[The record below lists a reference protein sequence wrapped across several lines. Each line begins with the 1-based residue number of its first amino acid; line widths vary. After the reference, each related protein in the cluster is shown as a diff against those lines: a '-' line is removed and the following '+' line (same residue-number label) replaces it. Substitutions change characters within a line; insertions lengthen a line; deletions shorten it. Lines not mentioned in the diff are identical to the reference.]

1 MKKLIVLSALVAL
14 AAQGTFAEAVPGQD
28 APAASFVCT
37 GGKSHSVADFKGKY
51 VVFEWTNPGCP
62 FVRKHYGSGNMQ
74 KLQKELTGQ
83 GVVWL
88 TVNSAAA
95 GKAGHMTAA
104 KWDVLA
110 KEQGAAASARVVDE
124 SGEVGRAFGAKT
136 TPHMFVVGPDGKVLY
151 TGALDDKPTTDAADL
166 ASAVNHVKQAIEES
180 KAGRTVSNPRT
191 PPYGCGVK
199 Y

>member
-1 MKKLIVLSALVAL
+1 MKKLIVLSALAAF
-14 AAQGTFAEAVPGQD
+14 AAQGAFAEAVPGQD
-28 APAASFVCT
+28 APAATFTCT
-37 GGKSHSVADFKGKY
+37 GGKSHAVADFKGKY
-51 VVFEWTNPGCP
+51 VVLEWTNPGCP
-62 FVRKHYGSGNMQ
+62 FVKKHYGSGNMQ

-88 TVNSAAA
+88 TVNSAAP

-110 KEQGAAASARVVDE
+110 KEQGSAASARVVDE

-136 TPHMFVVGPDGKVLY
+136 TPHSFVVGPDGKVLY
-151 TGALDDKPTTDAADL
+151 TGALDDKPTTDVADL
-166 ASAVNHVKQAIEES
+166 AGAVNYVKQAIEES
-180 KAGRTVSNPRT
+180 KAGRPVSTPRT

>member
-1 MKKLIVLSALVAL
+1 
-14 AAQGTFAEAVPGQD
+14 
-28 APAASFVCT
+28 
-37 GGKSHSVADFKGKY
+37 
-51 VVFEWTNPGCP
+51 
-62 FVRKHYGSGNMQ
+62 MQ